1 MQPWPGRVNTSRID
15 SKRLIWLSAAAL
27 ASLGLYLLLAIR
39 YPLGQSLANPRAS
52 WVSIAGAGG
61 TNAGLHLAIYLGLTL
76 LFLAAL
82 RCLTPSGETTDQPR
96 WQIGLICAA
105 WLACSGVL
113 MAAAPAGES
122 HDIFDYLFRGR
133 MMVEYQANPL
143 AEVPETLG
151 LDAPYTRYLAWRK
164 NVDTY
169 GPVWEASSAAVS
181 GSVHLAAR
189 WLGWWSEELPSCPK
203 SPESCR
209 LLIVYLSGYRLLAV
223 GLTGLSGILIA
234 SMVRR
239 NHAALVPL
247 ALAAWLLNPLTL
259 IATAVGGHND
269 AVMLALALLGWWFLQ
284 RQRPFLGL
292 LVIILAAH
300 VKLTA
305 LIWLPACAL
314 WIIWRWGWRRGL
326 LTSPGKCS
334 CRAGVILVGLRPLWR
349 LANPAAHAAR
359 TIPVFCKLAVAYPE
373 YAPDRPVGMAVDSR
387 PELQRR
393 VGELAVCGG
402 CAADPFVEVQF
413 PP

>member
-1 MQPWPGRVNTSRID
+1 M
-15 SKRLIWLSAAAL
+15 
-27 ASLGLYLLLAIR
+27 
-39 YPLGQSLANPRAS
+39 
-52 WVSIAGAGG
+52 
-61 TNAGLHLAIYLGLTL
+61 
-76 LFLAAL
+76 
-82 RCLTPSGETTDQPR
+82 
-96 WQIGLICAA
+96 
-105 WLACSGVL
+105 
-113 MAAAPAGES
+113 
-122 HDIFDYLFRGR
+122 
-133 MMVEYQANPL
+133 
-143 AEVPETLG
+143 
-151 LDAPYTRYLAWRK
+151 
-164 NVDTY
+164 DTY

-305 LIWLPACAL
+305 LIWLPACVL

-326 LTSPGKCS
+326 LT
-334 CRAGVILVGLRPLWR
+334 GL
-349 LANPAAHAAR
+349 AS
-359 TIPVFCKLAVAYPE
+359 AVAGLGLSWLV
-373 YAPDRPVGMAVDSR
+373 YAPFGGWQTLPRMLHERSLYFANSPWRILNALLIERWGWQTVRARSFSVGMANWLFAAGALLIPLWSFNFR
-387 PELQRR
+387 PKRWRASAEALVPGIEFGTAAVGRSDRDQCVLPADWLILVPTLVCPVGAGAGCTAAQQPVHPRGDAVVELWCFMRKLQHGFPLCGAAKNKPAHPGIWIGAGYPMGSGSDRR
-393 VGELAVCGG
+393 RSSILAWPHPSSQSADKRPKRLRYRGF
-402 CAADPFVEVQF
+402 CASSADLQAF
-413 PP
+413 